1 MGSRQPLYGPL
12 SGVVPATS
20 IKPWIDELLNFNPE
34 TQRAKDSLKLAL
46 LMIAR
51 KDHDR
56 SLDFDE
62 NLRTKIRALLIQ
74 NGASEPET
82 LGLIEYQPLGRDT
95 TEAALGESL
104 PIGLSH
110 KNSDKE

>member
-1 MGSRQPLYGPL
+1 
-12 SGVVPATS
+12 
-20 IKPWIDELLNFNPE
+20 
-34 TQRAKDSLKLAL
+34 
-46 LMIAR
+46 MIAR

-62 NLRTKIRALLIQ
+62 QLRTRVQTFLIHH
-74 NGASEPET
+74 GATELET
-82 LGLIEYQPLGRDT
+82 SALIEYQPLGKDT
-95 TEAALGESL
+95 AEAALGESL